1 MNLPITYKVDIS
13 KPLLP
18 TPLQPMLISG
28 DAEANVIRLE
38 LYDGETPY
46 SPGGSCVG
54 MAVRQDG
61 GTVPITG
68 TVNGNVMTAAL
79 PAAAYAIPGA
89 MNLIIKNVNGD
100 VKTSLFFGCGN
111 VLIGETGTAI
121 DPGTIIPSVADL
133 IQDIADAVATIP
145 PDYSTLSGAV
155 HHTAGAVLPTW
166 ESGGLYSA
174 TGIEYI
180 PTGGKPIRTTFIPV
194 TPGETYRFDWTVQ
207 HPINIYAFASNA
219 ETSAGVNERTNYK
232 AARYADQ
239 PLYYTV
245 PAGVHYIRIQ
255 QDGATI
261 ADDKPTMIN
270 FAESILHA
278 YTMEQTAAQT
288 RQIIGTDAIAT
299 KTAAAA
305 IIPEGADLDDY
316 TAPGNYYP
324 ATTAIAGSLS
334 NLPYSPFVVKFRLMV
349 LELAGTGNPVQLMI
363 TEAAVPRIFKR
374 YCAGGTWR
382 AWTEV
387 ATMDSVIAATAE
399 IIDADITGSN
409 KADYFADADDA
420 PVNTVYSVSSTAEM
434 ANTPLGPG
442 VASNGETSYTDLRS
456 IAGYQS
462 GVLYTYKS
470 GVMIN
475 QLFVSTT
482 KGSNNASGD
491 PTVLWYRS
499 KWQYGSWSDWHAT
512 GDRVALSASNII
524 IVNKMIAPYMDANGN
539 YTAVNTGIDN
549 PQYMGDDPRIFNDFN
564 NAPINKMYQIDL
576 NCTSELMANNPMPGK
591 SSVLCTFGFGY
602 ASTHGRFQLCV
613 GLNYP
618 NPFAF
623 IRYGYFQSTDAG
635 FVWTPWASLTA
646 AAQAETFGIK
656 ARLDNGTDLDTVKAS
671 GVYLLG
677 TNGGYINAPT
687 GLTYGFLTVK
697 TINVITCQT
706 VETPGGNFA
715 RFYDGS
721 AWGAWR

>member
-1 MNLPITYKVDIS
+1 MAILDHIGLYGTTY
-13 KPLLP
+13 
-18 TPLQPMLISG
+18 
-28 DAEANVIRLE
+28 E
-38 LYDGETPY
+38 
-46 SPGGSCVG
+46 
-54 MAVRQDG
+54 
-61 GTVPITG
+61 
-68 TVNGNVMTAAL
+68 
-79 PAAAYAIPGA
+79 
-89 MNLIIKNVNGD
+89 
-100 VKTSLFFGCGN
+100 
-111 VLIGETGTAI
+111 
-121 DPGTIIPSVADL
+121 
-133 IQDIADAVATIP
+133 IADAQGRQN
-145 PDYSTLSGAV
+145 LSALQGTV
-155 HHTAGAVLPTW
+155 EHTTGAVLPTW
-166 ESGGLYSA
+166 EAGGMYA
-174 TGIEYI
+174 GTGIEY
-180 PTGGKPIRTTFIPV
+180 PDGPSSGNHIRTTFIPV
-194 TPGETYRFDWTVQ
+194 TPGQVYRFDWTAQ
-207 HPINIYAFASNA
+207 KPFNIYGFASDA
-219 ETSAGVNERTNYK
+219 QTKSGVNQRIAYK
-232 AARYADQ
+232 ATPYASQ
-239 PLYYTV
+239 PLSYTI
-245 PAGVHYIRIQ
+245 PEGVNYLRLQIEGYI
-255 QDGATI
+255 T
-261 ADDKPTMIN
+261 DDKPTMIN

-278 YTMEQTAAQT
+278 YTMEQAAAQT

-334 NLPYSPFVVKFRLMV
+334 NLPYSPFGVKFRLMV
-349 LELAGTGNPVQLMI
+349 MELAGTGNPVQLMI

-374 YCAGGTWR
+374 YCAAGTWL
-382 AWTEV
+382 AWTEL
-387 ATMDSVIAATAE
+387 ATMDSVMAATAE

-409 KADYFADADDA
+409 KADYFSDADDA

-442 VASNGETSYTDLRS
+442 VASNGSTSYTDLRS
-456 IAGYQS
+456 IAGYQN

-475 QLFVSTT
+475 QLFISTT
-482 KGSNNASGD
+482 KGSGNASGD

-499 KWQYGSWSDWHAT
+499 KWQYGSWSDWHAA

-539 YTAVNTGIDN
+539 YTAINTGIDN

-576 NCTSELMANNPMPGK
+576 NCTAELMANNPMPGK

-635 FVWTPWASLTA
+635 FVWTPWASLTGT
-646 AAQAETFGIK
+646 QETFGIK
-656 ARLDNGTDLDTVKAS
+656 ARLDNGADLDTVKAS

-677 TNGGYINAPT
+677 TNGNYSNAPT

-706 VETPGGNFA
+706 IETPAGNSA

-721 AWGAWR
+721 TWGAWAAR